1 MTLKFKKLETLL
13 LLKEMAAKRILI
25 LLFLCIGLSG
35 FSQNPLNKRIS
46 VYFSNEPIETAL
58 EKIQTLG
65 GFYFS
70 FNSKVIDLNKSINYK
85 SQHEQVIHILN
96 NILGPKFTYKH
107 RGNYIIIQEAK
118 PTLVKK
124 KKVVFKGKI
133 SNSSDSSHISDAT
146 IYEID
151 KLKSTSTNQEGDFNL
166 TVSSEKEEITVLVS
180 KENFKD
186 TVLSSNQLTDS
197 GLTIFLTPLKDSIL
211 KRSFFRLDSLSWLKV
226 FYTKNILN
234 TIKNVNLSENRTF
247 QLSLVPFIGTNG
259 KMSGKITNRFSL
271 NLIGGYAYGL
281 NGLELGG
288 AFNILKDTMRGA
300 QLGGVGNIVGGSV
313 KGLQMGGAFN
323 YCLDSAKG
331 VQMAGAMNVTL
342 KDQKGIQA
350 AGAMNYAGTLSGG
363 GQLAGAFNYSRQI
376 KNGFQL
382 AGAVNYST
390 QIESGFQLSGAVNVN
405 KTTLNGFQLTSL
417 LNYTRTLNGFQI
429 GLINISDSVVRGMP
443 IGLFSY
449 VKSGFHR
456 TELSYS
462 DYLNPGLSFRTG
474 VHSFYTLF
482 SVDYYHQNLDPLT
495 SFGFGI
501 GTQRNFNRKLFGN
514 IELSSHKIIA
524 INTFYASFQEF
535 NMLNKLNL
543 NLGFN
548 FNRKL
553 ALVAGPSLNL
563 YLSENPNSIAD
574 YENFTKRKSL
584 YTEKVNNTT
593 LRLNLGY
600 RVALRF

>member
-1 MTLKFKKLETLL
+1 LTLKFKKLEKLL
-13 LLKEMAAKRILI
+13 LSREMAAKRILI
-25 LLFLCIGLSG
+25 FLFLCIGLSG

-70 FNSKVIDLNKSINYK
+70 FNSKVIDLNKNINYK

-211 KRSFFRLDSLSWLKV
+211 KRSFFKLDSLSWLKV
-226 FYTKNILN
+226 FYTRNVLN

-247 QLSLVPFIGTNG
+247 QISLVPFVGTNG
-259 KMSGKITNRFSL
+259 KMSGKITNRFSV

-288 AFNILKDTMRGA
+288 AFNILKDTMRGVQMA
-300 QLGGVGNIVGGSV
+300 GVGNIVGGSV
-313 KGLQMGGAFN
+313 KGLQLGGAFN
-323 YCLDSAKG
+323 YCLDTVVGAQFAGAINVTRKEHKG
-331 VQMAGAMNVTL
+331 V
-342 KDQKGIQA
+342 QA
-350 AGAMNYAGTLSGG
+350 AGAVNIAKTVSNG
-363 GQLAGAFNYSRQI
+363 GQLAGAFNHSKQI
-376 KNGFQL
+376 RNGFQI
-382 AGAVNYST
+382 AGAFNYSSE
-390 QIESGFQLSGAVNVN
+390 IKSGFQIAGAININ
-405 KTTLNGFQLTSL
+405 KSSLNGFQLTSL
-417 LNYTRTLNGFQI
+417 LNYTRKLNGFQI

-456 TELSYS
+456 TEFSYS
-462 DYLNPGLSFRTG
+462 DYLNSGISFRTG
-474 VHSFYTLF
+474 VHSFYTIF
-482 SVDYYHQNLDPLT
+482 SLDYYHHDNDPLT
-495 SFGFGI
+495 SFGFGF
-501 GTQRNFNRKLFGN
+501 GTQRNFNDRLFGN
-514 IELSSHKIIA
+514 IEVSSHKVIA
-524 INTFYASFQEF
+524 TNTFYASFQEL
-535 NMLNKLNL
+535 NMLNKLNV

-548 FNRKL
+548 FNRRL

-563 YLSENPNSIAD
+563 YLSDNSNSIAD

-593 LRLNLGY
+593 LRMNLGY